1 MISLQKGN
9 KITTRTTNRCAAWRE
24 GDREVHSDRS
34 RDPRR
39 WLWSDATAFCPDRQ
53 GNDQV

>member
-39 WLWSDATAFCPDRQ
+39 
-53 GNDQV
+53 